1 MSQDTERERLILA
14 AFPKSPAWRCQASPG
29 EPCTGFSLGPVG
41 PPARSP
47 QADTPPPL
55 SCPLPCLCG
64 ECESFGNRTSTQ
76 QAPAAK
82 LMILATANHLRIALF
97 PMLGEECKGAAE
109 GQGTPVCLLTA
120 DNRWVGKSRGGTWT
134 TKGSFTWVCA
144 CLSCLRVRWTVVPEM
159 KWAEHGVGH

>member
-1 MSQDTERERLILA
+1 
-14 AFPKSPAWRCQASPG
+14 
-29 EPCTGFSLGPVG
+29 
-41 PPARSP
+41 
-47 QADTPPPL
+47 
-55 SCPLPCLCG
+55 
-64 ECESFGNRTSTQ
+64 
-76 QAPAAK
+76 
-82 LMILATANHLRIALF
+82 MILATANHLRIALF
-97 PMLGEECKGAAE
+97 PMLGEECKGAVE